1 MKKTILLLVAFV
13 VLLLGLTSFAS
24 AQFKPVGS
32 GSSLKFTVQNLGFDV
47 DGSFGGFQGTVLF
60 DPQNPSSN
68 SFDVSIDA
76 VTVNTD
82 NHLRDEHL
90 RDESYFDVK
99 NYPRIHLVS
108 SKISA
113 SGKNGAYSLT
123 GQLTIKGKTKQVSF
137 PFTVAPTAD
146 GYIFKGSFKIKRKE
160 FDVGGT
166 STIADEV
173 TIDLNVHAVKA

>member
-1 MKKTILLLVAFV
+1 MKKTILLLAAFV
-13 VLLLGLTSFAS
+13 GLLLGLTSSAFA
-24 AQFKPVGS
+24 QLKPVDS

-47 DGSFGGFQGTVLF
+47 DGTFNGFQGKLLF
-60 DPQNPSSN
+60 DPQNPSSA

-76 VTVNTD
+76 GTVNTD

-99 NYPRIHLVS
+99 NYPRIRLVS
-108 SKISA
+108 SKIS
-113 SGKNGAYSLT
+113 GKNGTYNLT
-123 GQLTIKGKTKQVSF
+123 AQLTIKGKTKQVSF
-137 PFTVAPTAD
+137 PFTAVPTAD

-166 STIADEV
+166 STIADEL
-173 TIDLNVHAVKA
+173 TIDLNVHAVKV